1 MKQFSGQLSKA
12 WDYGDND
19 DDDDDDDD
27 DDNDD
32 ECDDIIPTAG
42 QV

>member
-1 MKQFSGQLSKA
+1 LSKA

-19 DDDDDDDD
+19 DDDDDDE
-27 DDNDD
+27 NDD